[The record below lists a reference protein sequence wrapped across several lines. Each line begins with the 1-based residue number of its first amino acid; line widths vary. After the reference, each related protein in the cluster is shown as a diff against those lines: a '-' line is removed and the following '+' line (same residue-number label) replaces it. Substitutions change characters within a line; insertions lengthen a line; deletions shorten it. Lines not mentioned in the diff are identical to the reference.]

1 MTMVESW
8 TPRLVTRSIFISA
21 ISLGLRSSGLK
32 AVARRASSSGF
43 RRATPEWGA
52 EEAWLEEEEGA
63 GEALDVDTMMYLQL
77 DCGFVARLV
86 NRKVCCACWWYSL
99 ANVIDGYKVDIL
111 SLSDIM
117 TL

>member
-52 EEAWLEEEEGA
+52 EDAVLEEEGA

-77 DCGFVARLV
+77 DCGFVVRVGATV
-86 NRKVCCACWWYSL
+86 
-99 ANVIDGYKVDIL
+99 
-111 SLSDIM
+111 
-117 TL
+117 

>member
-52 EEAWLEEEEGA
+52 EEAVLEEGA

-77 DCGFVARLV
+77 DCGFVVRVGATV
-86 NRKVCCACWWYSL
+86 
-99 ANVIDGYKVDIL
+99 
-111 SLSDIM
+111 
-117 TL
+117 

>member
-43 RRATPEWGA
+43 RKATPVLGA
-52 EEAWLEEEEGA
+52 EEAGNAGLADAEEGD
-63 GEALDVDTMMYLQL
+63 ALDVDTMMYLKLGLWRLWVCRSTQL
-77 DCGFVARLV
+77 RVHS
-86 NRKVCCACWWYSL
+86 SL
-99 ANVIDGYKVDIL
+99 TSGRRRG
-111 SLSDIM
+111 
-117 TL
+117 